1 MSARSLRL
9 VVSCG
14 LIVVGLASSSK
25 AQAPYPNCCEMH
37 ARQAAMANVQGR
49 APISSRS
56 MFGTFGNGRAGAAR
70 PGGDPYGR
78 PSLPRGQ
85 VYYGGRFFG
94 SFNNRF
100 YGPQYG
106 NF

>member
-9 VVSCG
+9 IVSCG
-14 LIVVGLASSSK
+14 LIVLATASRSR
-25 AQAPYPNCCEMH
+25 AQAPYPNCCEAH
-37 ARQAAMANVQGR
+37 ARQAAAAAGR
-49 APISSRS
+49 GPMSSRGL
-56 MFGTFGNGRAGAAR
+56 FGAAPSGRAGSTRAA
-70 PGGDPYGR
+70 GDAYGR
-78 PSLPRGQ
+78 PALPRGQ

-94 SFNNRF
+94 SFNNRY